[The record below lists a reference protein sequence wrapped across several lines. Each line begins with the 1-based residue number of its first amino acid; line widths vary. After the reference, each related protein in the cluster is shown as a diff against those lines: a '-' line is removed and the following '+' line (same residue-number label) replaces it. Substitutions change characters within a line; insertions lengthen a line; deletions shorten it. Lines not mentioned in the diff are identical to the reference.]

1 MLTGTLAQRLSKLEA
16 VNEWGRRM
24 EMQKGREFWSLA
36 VLSLGSNSLIS
47 LGFLVQSGGGVG
59 KGRSGQAGQ
68 WEDLSLRSVC
78 FWNLGKNHCSVHS
91 STGAILQ
98 RRNYSLNC

>member
-1 MLTGTLAQRLSKLEA
+1 MGKKDGNAK
-16 VNEWGRRM
+16 
-24 EMQKGREFWSLA
+24 REFWSLP

-47 LGFLVQSGGGVG
+47 LGFLVQSGGVVG

-68 WEDLSLRSVC
+68 REDLSLRSVC

-98 RRNYSLNC
+98 RRNYCWNC